1 MNKRKKNILIAQVGT
16 SNLQNT
22 KYSSKVDLDNGQE
35 DCIETK
41 YSFEA
46 IIREIKKRRKS
57 IDYLLLIGTIESR
70 YKDIF
75 DYYSQ
80 KMKQDD
86 SHVVWQDSSIT
97 VNKEEKEQLLSKV
110 IGTSLGIPALE
121 VRIAVTGYGVNT
133 DELNDNF
140 DILRET
146 MGKVIDHAKSVNQ
159 FEVYFDISNGFRSI
173 PIYIYTM
180 INYLV
185 RVREEEFTLHMYYGM
200 FEAKKKYYDVAPLV
214 DLSHINE
221 LMEWIN
227 AANEFQNYGSVKELV
242 KIFSKEKNH
251 WQDSLNLKTLFQRFD
266 YASNANNLSV
276 LQETIE
282 QIANLN
288 DGNMRNA
295 KIPYYAKELLQ
306 AIGEEFRKE
315 FLQDD
320 RNPDLCNY
328 GEGKYYSYAYLTLH
342 LAKWYMKQG
351 RIGNASVALQEG
363 VTTFVMERWPEE
375 SNILIQKNR
384 KNPDDYKDK
393 IAWIANYDNRK
404 AINALFLL
412 NDFNEH
418 LILDSR
424 ENTAE
429 LNELSICEKMNI
441 IRVLIR
447 NPEAHILL
455 KNDITE
461 EHINKSHIVLE
472 SLINFMIAMVGQDAE
487 NEKELYRILFEK
499 VEDNLK
505 EIERKERKFRW
516 KTYLEYIKDHNYCL
530 PEYFDE
536 KDIQWKKCFEIFGKE
551 LKFLESCR
559 IYSNAKEQEMISRL
573 KKKENTMKYI
583 PKLLLTQYSGSL
595 PLDYKKI
602 LRRGYPNRRFGDER
616 LLGMLITNAQILYD
630 LFVTDNKRG

>member
-35 DCIETK
+35 NCIETK

-80 KMKQDD
+80 KMKYDD

-97 VNKEEKEQLLSKV
+97 VNKEEKEQLLSEV

-227 AANEFQNYGSVKELV
+227 AANTF
-242 KIFSKEKNH
+242 
-251 WQDSLNLKTLFQRFD
+251 
-266 YASNANNLSV
+266 
-276 LQETIE
+276 
-282 QIANLN
+282 
-288 DGNMRNA
+288 MR
-295 KIPYYAKELLQ
+295 Y
-306 AIGEEFRKE
+306 
-315 FLQDD
+315 
-320 RNPDLCNY
+320 
-328 GEGKYYSYAYLTLH
+328 
-342 LAKWYMKQG
+342 
-351 RIGNASVALQEG
+351 GNASMIKEVFEQKYNSLPKE
-363 VTTFVMERWPEE
+363 EKPEWSSLKKMVNKVE
-375 SNILIQKNR
+375 NLSDTIQTCRGADGTELEMKARKKN
-384 KNPDDYKDK
+384 KCSVKSAY
-393 IAWIANYDNRK
+393 
-404 AINALFLL
+404 ALF
-412 NDFNEH
+412 
-418 LILDSR
+418 R
-424 ENTAE
+424 E
-429 LNELSICEKMNI
+429 ELSQK
-441 IRVLIR
+441 
-447 NPEAHILL
+447 
-455 KNDITE
+455 E
-461 EHINKSHIVLE
+461 EREQTSMKPLVP
-472 SLINFMIAMVGQDAE
+472 
-487 NEKELYRILFEK
+487 LFEK
-499 VEDNLK
+499 VKEKFSVFEKENNYEVGMAVTAWSIENGMIQQGYTSLEETIKTWICHNYELNEVDERNREGIVGFIINEMKQQEIQNPKKDWRNPDIRWEAVCPIVEKKLQGNNNQDDSELLEKMERMVKELDFNLVILAR
-505 EIERKERKFRW
+505 EIKNKRNDINHFGMRKNPMEASGLKSELEKYFIQFREIVERKEAAV
-516 KTYLEYIKDHNYCL
+516 D
-530 PEYFDE
+530 D
-536 KDIQWKKCFEIFGKE
+536 G
-551 LKFLESCR
+551 
-559 IYSNAKEQEMISRL
+559 
-573 KKKENTMKYI
+573 TM
-583 PKLLLTQYSGSL
+583 
-595 PLDYKKI
+595 
-602 LRRGYPNRRFGDER
+602 ER
-616 LLGMLITNAQILYD
+616 S
-630 LFVTDNKRG
+630 F